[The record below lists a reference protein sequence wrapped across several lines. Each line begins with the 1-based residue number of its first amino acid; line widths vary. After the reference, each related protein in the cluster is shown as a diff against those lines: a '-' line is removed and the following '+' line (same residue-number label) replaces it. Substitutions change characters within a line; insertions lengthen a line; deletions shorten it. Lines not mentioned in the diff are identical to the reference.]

1 MDSKDSKFGNLPPE
15 PFIKRP
21 DSNLLHAAPKT
32 LLHNQKLK
40 LLIVEDDSSV
50 ATPMKWVL
58 AQDYEI
64 LLAEDR
70 VTAMDLF
77 KQETPSVVTLDLGLP
92 PYPLEVREGFA
103 ALNEMLSHDGFAK
116 IIVITGQ
123 GEKDHALK
131 AIGQGAYDFFC
142 KPIQVDELKVVL
154 QRAFYVSQLERK
166 NRELQLQSNGEPFV
180 TMLGTSPEIQ
190 EVFASIRKVAA
201 TDVPVLITGESGTGK
216 ELVAKALHQ
225 LSTRKTG
232 PFVIINCSAI
242 PEALLESELFGHEKG
257 AFTGAHIQRKG
268 RFETAQGGTLF
279 LDEIGELSL
288 SLQVKLL
295 RFLQEQIIERV
306 GGREQ
311 ICVDVRVMAA
321 TNRDLKESIKEG
333 RFRED
338 LYYRL
343 GVVTIALPPLR
354 EREGDTMLLA
364 TSLLHKYS
372 SENRKKIT
380 GFTPQAIDSLQTY
393 RWPGNVRELENRIKR
408 AVIMAEGSRI
418 TPQDLELES
427 QDTGYEGGGLKE
439 AREEFEKN
447 FILRVLSQNK
457 GNLSKAAEELQ
468 VARSTLYELMEKLG
482 IKK

>member
-1 MDSKDSKFGNLPPE
+1 MVLNPTPNTLHPPQ
-15 PFIKRP
+15 K
-21 DSNLLHAAPKT
+21 
-32 LLHNQKLK
+32 QKL
-40 LLIVEDDSSV
+40 LVVEDDSSI
-50 ATPMKWVL
+50 ATPMKWAL

-77 KQETPSVVTLDLGLP
+77 KRETPSVVTLDLGLP
-92 PYPLEVREGFA
+92 PYPSEVREGFA

-131 AIGQGAYDFFC
+131 AIGQGAYDFLC
-142 KPIQVDELKVVL
+142 KPTQIDELKVVL

-166 NRELQLQSNGEPFV
+166 NRELQLQSNGEPFA
-180 TMLGTSPEIQ
+180 TMLGASPEIQ
-190 EVFASIRKVAA
+190 EVFASIRKVA
-201 TDVPVLITGESGTGK
+201 TTEVPVLITGESGTGK
-216 ELVAKALHQ
+216 ELVGKAIHQ
-225 LSTRKTG
+225 LSTRKTT
-232 PFVIINCSAI
+232 PFVVINCSAI
-242 PEALLESELFGHEKG
+242 PETLLESELFGHEKG

-295 RFLQEQIIERV
+295 RFLQEHLIETV
-306 GGREQ
+306 GGREE
-311 ICVDVRVMAA
+311 IFVDVRVMAA
-321 TNRDLKESIKEG
+321 SNRDLMESIREG

-354 EREGDTMLLA
+354 EREGDIRLLA
-364 TSLLHKYS
+364 TSLLPKYS
-372 SENRKKIT
+372 TENKKKIT
-380 GFTPQAIDSLQTY
+380 GFTPQAIRALETY

-408 AVIMAEGSRI
+408 AVIMAEGPRI
-418 TPQDLELES
+418 TPQDLELVSEY
-427 QDTGYEGGGLKE
+427 TRYEGNGLKE
-439 AREEFEKN
+439 AREGFERD
-447 FILRVLSQNK
+447 FILRVLSRNK
-457 GNLSKAAEELQ
+457 GNITKAAEELRIH
-468 VARSTLYELMEKLG
+468 RSTLYELMEKLG
-482 IKK
+482 MGKERV